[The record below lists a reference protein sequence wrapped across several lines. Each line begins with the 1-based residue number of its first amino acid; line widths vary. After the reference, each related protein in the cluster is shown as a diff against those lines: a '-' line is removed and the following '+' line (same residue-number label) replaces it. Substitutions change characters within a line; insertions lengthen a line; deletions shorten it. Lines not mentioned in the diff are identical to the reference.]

1 MQHPTDFTG
10 ALRILATALLRADI
24 ATQQRF
30 VEAETEYTV
39 TETGNGLVIN
49 GIKIHGFCK
58 AGKQGM
64 RFLKLRD
71 SHVHNRHPM
80 ANARALLRF
89 CRHKLVL

>member
-49 GIKIHGFCK
+49 GSDTPLDITG
-58 AGKQGM
+58 AP
-64 RFLKLRD
+64 
-71 SHVHNRHPM
+71 VY
-80 ANARALLRF
+80 
-89 CRHKLVL
+89 